1 MKKLLV
7 LAVVIGLMGCTSS
20 REPANLE
27 SQYTLP
33 AEMSDCKIYKLYK
46 VDSTGTLTVV
56 RCPKSETTTI
66 EPLAKGQTSSVT
78 VVEQ

>member
-7 LAVVIGLMGCTSS
+7 LAVVIGLVGCGD
-20 REPANLE
+20 RAPLNLND
-27 SQYTLP
+27 QYTLP
-33 AEMSDCKIYKLYK
+33 AEMSDCKIYKIYNNK
-46 VDSTGTLTVV
+46 GDGTLKVI

-66 EPLAKGQTSSVT
+66 EPLTKGQTSSVT